1 MPAWTAL
8 PTAALWFPAVRDS
21 LAAYRNSFALVRY
34 ARPSA
39 ALTARGWPPLPATSG
54 RFSQPFEPTADQD
67 YFDERTMLIGPD
79 TAGGL
84 LEIGTATAEG
94 IEFIVHASTSAAR
107 RPVDDGR
114 KLSIPAGPK
123 VSTQRLECDHF
134 GRLGIDP
141 GAGR

>member
-67 YFDERTMLIGPD
+67 YPVPNDLGPYRGSGSSKE
-79 TAGGL
+79 T
-84 LEIGTATAEG
+84 
-94 IEFIVHASTSAAR
+94 
-107 RPVDDGR
+107 
-114 KLSIPAGPK
+114 
-123 VSTQRLECDHF
+123 
-134 GRLGIDP
+134 
-141 GAGR
+141 